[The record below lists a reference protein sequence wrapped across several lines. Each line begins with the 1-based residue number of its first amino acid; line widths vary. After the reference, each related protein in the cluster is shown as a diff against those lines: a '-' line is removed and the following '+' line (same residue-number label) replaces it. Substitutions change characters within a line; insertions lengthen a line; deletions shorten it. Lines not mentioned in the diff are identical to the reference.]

1 MPHAIR
7 IHHAG
12 GPDVLKWEEVEVG
25 EPGPGQVRLRQE
37 AAGLNFI
44 DVYHRTGL
52 YPQPLPFTP
61 GRRGRGRRR
70 GGRRRTS
77 TNVKKGDRVAYAG
90 PIGGYAEE
98 RLIDADRVV
107 KLPEDISTEQAAAMM
122 LQGMTAQMLLRSVF
136 PIHEGDTILVHAA
149 AGGVGLIMCQWAAA
163 LGATVIGTV
172 GTDEKAELAS
182 AHGCAHPIVYS
193 RQDFVAEVKRIT
205 DGDKLPV
212 VYDSVG
218 RDTFLKSLDCLK
230 TRGLMVSF
238 GNASGPPEPIAPG
251 ILAQKGSL
259 YLTRPT
265 LFHYI
270 ATREQ
275 LEQSARELFDMVA
288 ERQGQDRGQA
298 KLRAQGRGRGPP
310 RARGAQDQRLDH
322 PHDLRPPPS
331 HFTAAPLSRCD
342 FSPDERGFA
351 WPRKNCS
358 RCAARWWSCCPMRCS
373 ASSSRTAMRSS
384 ATPPARC
391 ARTASASSPATKC
404 WSS

>member
-1 MPHAIR
+1 MSHAIR
-7 IHHAG
+7 IHRPG
-12 GPDVLKWEEVEVG
+12 GPEVLKWEEVEVG

-52 YPQPLPFTP
+52 YKQPLPFTP
-61 GRRGRGRRR
+61 GVEGAGVVEAV
-70 GGRRRTS
+70 GAE
-77 TNVKKGDRVAYAG
+77 VDHLKKGDRVAYAG
-90 PIGGYAEE
+90 PAGGYAEE
-98 RLIDADRVV
+98 RLIEADRVV
-107 KLPEDISTEQAAAMM
+107 KLPKDIDSAQAAAMM

-172 GTDEKAELAS
+172 GTDEKAEIARV
-182 AHGCAHPIVYS
+182 HGCAHPIVYS

-205 DGDKLPV
+205 DGAKLPV

-238 GNASGPPEPIAPG
+238 GNSSGPPDPIAPG
-251 ILAQKGSL
+251 MLAQKGSL

-275 LEQSARELFDMVA
+275 LEQGARELFDMVTGGKVEIEVKQSFPLKDAA
-288 ERQGQDRGQA
+288 EAHRQ
-298 KLRAQGRGRGPP
+298 LE
-310 RARGAQDQRLDH
+310 ARQTSGSTIL
-322 PHDLRPPPS
+322 
-331 HFTAAPLSRCD
+331 TI
-342 FSPDERGFA
+342 
-351 WPRKNCS
+351 
-358 RCAARWWSCCPMRCS
+358 
-373 ASSSRTAMRSS
+373 
-384 ATPPARC
+384 
-391 ARTASASSPATKC
+391 
-404 WSS
+404 